1 MNFAA
6 AEENSQIS
14 KKKMNKRK
22 GRGGAENTSSSSH
35 SYIYMNLI
43 LKCRV
48 SLINRLPVG
57 PVDQQ

>member
-35 SYIYMNLI
+35 SYIYMYLI
-43 LKCRV
+43 LKYRV